1 MKFKRFVMFPG
12 LSEDR
17 CYWP

>member
-1 MKFKRFVMFPG
+1 MKLKRFVMFPG